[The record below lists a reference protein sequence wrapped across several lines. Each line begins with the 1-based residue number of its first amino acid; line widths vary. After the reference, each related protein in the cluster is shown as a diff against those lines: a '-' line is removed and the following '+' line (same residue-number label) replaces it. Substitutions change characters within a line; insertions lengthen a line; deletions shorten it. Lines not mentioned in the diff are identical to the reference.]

1 MPPNCLKYLNSSRLP
16 YMTTSIAC
24 ENQPLGIPFLPI
36 AAIPD
41 LPLISNCSTSNI
53 PTTVNTVILPGLY
66 EPGSYE

>member
-24 ENQPLGIPFLPI
+24 ESQPLGIPFPPI

-41 LPLISNCSTSNI
+41 LPPDLKLFDVEHTNYGQYC
-53 PTTVNTVILPGLY
+53 NTARSV
-66 EPGSYE
+66 